1 MSTPML
7 ANVSAQLGLNAP
19 GQNPLLPFP
28 VPSQPPVLLAAV
40 PVSGPTTGGNA
51 VLLIG
56 LGLDNVTS
64 VSFGGTPAVVISQ
77 NLLGLLVAVSAPAH
91 AAGTVPVT
99 VTTPVGTSN
108 AVNYTYVSPVLPP
121 TVTAI
126 TPVSGPVTGGTSF
139 TITGTNLTG
148 ATVLFGGLPATG
160 VSVAPSGNSLT
171 GVTPFGL
178 GAGNA
183 TVTVITPAG
192 TANVPGGFTYT
203 AGPPTTVTIIPN
215 TGPATGG
222 TPFVIAGTG
231 LSGGSVTIGGI
242 PATGVT
248 TDPTGTLLFGTTPA
262 GALGNQPVVV
272 TTPGG
277 SATVPGGFTYV

>member
-108 AVNYTYVSPVLPP
+108 AVNYTYVSPVLPRPSRRSPRYPVRSPEARPSRSPAP
-121 TVTAI
+121 T
-126 TPVSGPVTGGTSF
+126 
-139 TITGTNLTG
+139 
-148 ATVLFGGLPATG
+148 
-160 VSVAPSGNSLT
+160 
-171 GVTPFGL
+171 
-178 GAGNA
+178 
-183 TVTVITPAG
+183 
-192 TANVPGGFTYT
+192 
-203 AGPPTTVTIIPN
+203 
-215 TGPATGG
+215 
-222 TPFVIAGTG
+222 
-231 LSGGSVTIGGI
+231 
-242 PATGVT
+242 
-248 TDPTGTLLFGTTPA
+248 
-262 GALGNQPVVV
+262 
-272 TTPGG
+272 
-277 SATVPGGFTYV
+277 